1 MNIVVVKL
9 TTSEEVIGK
18 KVGESTTSDKR
29 QYIELENSRVLMMQN
44 DGQGGLGIGMLPFMP
59 SSMDA
64 QKDTEVSVRIY
75 SEFIMAEPVSVP
87 KTLEDGYLSKVSNIQ
102 IL

>member
-18 KVGESTTSDKR
+18 EVGRDGGR
-29 QYIELENSRVLMMQN
+29 RPYIELENARVLMMQN
-44 DGQGGLGIGMLPFMP
+44 DGQGGLGIGMIPFMP

-64 QKDTEVSVRIY
+64 TSGNESAVRIY
-75 SEFIMAEPVSVP
+75 EEFIMAEPVSVP
-87 KTLEDGYLSKVSNIQ
+87 KTLEDGYLKSTSNIQ
-102 IL
+102 LLG